1 MSEVIMKIGYIRV
14 STGEQ
19 NDDLQI
25 AALKAIGCELFFKDT
40 ATGAN
45 IKRPQ
50 LQKCLKNLNKGDTLA
65 VYKLDRLGRSLGDII
80 SLLDDLKAQGVA
92 FQSVTESIDTT
103 TPTGRAMW
111 QMLGIMAEL
120 ERSLIVE
127 RTKAG
132 REAAKIRGV
141 VMGRKPKLS
150 KQQVE
155 HAKKLLEGQEHIS
168 NVAKSLNVS
177 IRTLYRAIEKTPVIS
192 I

>member
-1 MSEVIMKIGYIRV
+1 MKIGYIRV
-14 STGEQ
+14 STDEQ

-25 AALKAIGCELFFKDT
+25 AALKAIGCESFFKDT

-45 IKRPQ
+45 AKRSQ
-50 LQKCLKNLNKGDTLA
+50 LQKCFKSLNKGDTLA

-80 SLLDDLKAQGVA
+80 SLLDDLKARGIA
-92 FQSVTESIDTT
+92 F
-103 TPTGRAMW
+103 
-111 QMLGIMAEL
+111 GIMAEL

-155 HAKKLLEGQEHIS
+155 HARKLLAGQEHIS
-168 NVAKSLNVS
+168 IVAKSLDVS
-177 IRTLYRAIEKTPVIS
+177 VRTLYRAIEKDTAI
-192 I
+192 